1 MAAEVEVGLVDGV
14 GEVDG
19 YDEDMDVAA
28 MVIEP
33 RAAGLGFRIAGAD
46 REAIVDGL
54 DPRGCDLGGV
64 RKHELAS
71 WMVSCAG

>member
-19 YDEDMDVAA
+19 YDEDVDVAA

-33 RAAGLGFRIAGAD
+33 RAAGLGLGIAGAD

-64 RKHELAS
+64 GKHKLAG
-71 WMVSCAG
+71 WLVSCAG